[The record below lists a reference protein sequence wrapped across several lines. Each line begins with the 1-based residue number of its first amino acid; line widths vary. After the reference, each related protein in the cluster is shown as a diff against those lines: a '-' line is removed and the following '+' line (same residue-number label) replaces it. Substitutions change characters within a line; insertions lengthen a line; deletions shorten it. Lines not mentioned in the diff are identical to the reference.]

1 MSGSAYAKQYVTTS
15 ANRATKPTALSA
27 AQTKQA
33 TALAAALAAA
43 FAAAN
48 PPPAFAAAHPPPPA
62 FPFAPVEEYSQVDIT
77 TCDVENG
84 FVFPAVPLPT
94 VKVNSQVGIIT
105 TDDVWDSCALGLPE
119 VQAPWQTLVDDVDV

>member
-43 FAAAN
+43 
-48 PPPAFAAAHPPPPA
+48 HPPPPA
-62 FPFAPVEEYSQVDIT
+62 FPFAPAPVEEYSQVDIT

-94 VKVNSQVGIIT
+94 VKVNKQVGIIT
-105 TDDVWDSCALGLPE
+105 PDDVWDSCALGLQE